1 MAEPR
6 CHYCTRPAQEEC
18 HTCGRLYCAEHG
30 EDVCL
35 RCLSP
40 EAATPSPTAY
50 RGAILALA
58 IGAAVAIYL
67 VVSPPESRSSQDAAR
82 PLPTPTPTA
91 LQPTATPTPEGT
103 SPATAVTATVTP
115 GGPATPTPTP
125 GPQVH
130 VVEPGDT
137 LSGIASA
144 YGFGLDEILAVNPG
158 LTADTPLQIGQEIV
172 IPRR

>member
-1 MAEPR
+1 MADAR
-6 CHYCTRPAQEEC
+6 CHYCTRAAQEEC
-18 HTCGRLYCAEHG
+18 PTCGRLYCAEHG

-40 EAATPSPTAY
+40 EAATPSPAAY

-67 VVSPPESRSSQDAAR
+67 VVSPPASQSSQDSAR
-82 PLPTPTPTA
+82 PLPTPTPPA
-91 LQPTATPTPEGT
+91 LQPTATPTPEMAAT
-103 SPATAVTATVTP
+103 QATAAATVTP

-125 GPQVH
+125 GPEVH

-137 LSGIASA
+137 LSAIADA
-144 YGFGLDEILAVNPG
+144 YGLSVADLLSANPG
-158 LTADTPLQIGQEIV
+158 LSEETPLQIGQEII